1 MKNKGFIVFLTLL
14 ISFLSIYYLQFT
26 FVSQNI
32 QDEASEFSRDESGNI
47 NFNKKQKYLDS
58 IWNVPVYSFI
68 KEFTFKEIKET
79 ELNLGLDLQGGM
91 HVTLEV
97 SPIDIVKGLSGNN
110 RDIDFNQ
117 ALNNAKENIKGTQLN
132 FVDEF
137 YEEFKQ
143 ISPQKNLA
151 LIFSTVSNRG
161 RIDFDSSDDEI
172 LDIINFEVEN
182 AIDRSFNILRTRI
195 DRFGTS
201 QPNIQRLQGTGRIQI
216 ELPGVDNPE
225 RIRKILQ
232 GVAKLEFWEVSELN
246 EPEVTRT
253 LSLINQYILSKEDQI
268 SLDETNNDLSE
279 GQDLANLLVD
289 SDDPSL
295 STSDT
300 SSIGDNVL
308 DSLQN
313 SISSPLFSLMKSEFG
328 GLFYNVKDTITINNI
343 LNDDQVKLLVPP
355 TLKFLWAVKPF
366 DTENI
371 DLENEDDVLQLF
383 AIKISRGGRAPLTG
397 EVISD
402 ARQDLDQGS
411 RPSISMQMN
420 ANGAKLWRKLT
431 SNNINRRIAI
441 VLDNYVYS
449 APVVQ
454 NEIPNG
460 NSQITGNFTIDEA
473 QDLANILK
481 AGTLPAPTTIVED
494 VVIGP
499 TLGKVAQQQ
508 GIKSILS
515 GLIIV
520 ILFMIFYYARGG
532 FVANVALFFN
542 IFFILGILA
551 QLSASLTLPGIA
563 GIVLTIGMSIDAN
576 VLIFERIKEE
586 LRNGAILKQAISSGY
601 NKAYTSIIDA
611 NATTLLVGIILYS
624 LGQGPVKGFAVT
636 LIIGIICSFFSAV
649 FITRVIVEYLSKK
662 GENSNLNF
670 SFSFSRNFMSKMNFD
685 FLSKRKI
692 AYVFSSSFISFGI
705 ICYIIK
711 GLVFGVDFNGGR
723 SYVVSFDEQYNTSEM
738 ETSLSQVFDSKGV
751 EVKTF
756 GNSTT
761 FKVTTSY
768 LIDDES
774 DNADLNVKTQ
784 LIKGLEQFTN
794 KSFVED
800 DSRVDDKNF
809 TISSSSKVGATI
821 ADDIKNSSYLSGV
834 LALLVIFLYILIRFR
849 KWQFSTGAVVAL
861 LHDTLFVLSAFS
873 IANFFG
879 LSYEVDQVFI
889 AAILTIIGYSINDTV
904 VVFDRIRETMG
915 LKVGGNLIP
924 LVNESINKTLSRT
937 IITSMTTFIVVL
949 VLFLFG
955 GPSLGGFS
963 FALLIGILI
972 GTYSSVFVATPIM
985 VELYKK

>member
-1 MKNKGFIVFLTLL
+1 MKNKGFIIFLTLL

-110 RDIDFNQ
+110 QDTDFNQ
-117 ALNNAKENIKGTQLN
+117 ALNNAKESIKGTQLN

-137 YEEFKQ
+137 YKEFKQ

-268 SLDETNNDLSE
+268 SLDQENNDLSE

-289 SDDPSL
+289 SDDSSL

-300 SSIGDNVL
+300 SSTGDNVL

-441 VLDNYVYS
+441 VLDDYVYS

-611 NATTLLVGIILYS
+611 NATTLLVGIILYN

-711 GLVFGVDFNGGR
+711 GLVLGVDFKGGR
-723 SYVVSFDEQYNTSEM
+723 SYVVSFDEPYNTSEM
-738 ETSLSQVFDSKGV
+738 ETSLLPVFDSKGV

-774 DNADLNVKTQ
+774 DDADLNVKTQ

-879 LSYEVDQVFI
+879 FSYEVDQVFI